1 MRSLL
6 YLRYRFHH
14 IALDNLAFFDLLLL
28 LKLVAM
34 TQSELD
40 YLQNRINEHFERED
54 LIMKEMLQADLSRE
68 EWIKLQNFIKDHSHS
83 RFVRYVRRYNN

>member
-1 MRSLL
+1 
-6 YLRYRFHH
+6 
-14 IALDNLAFFDLLLL
+14 
-28 LKLVAM
+28 M